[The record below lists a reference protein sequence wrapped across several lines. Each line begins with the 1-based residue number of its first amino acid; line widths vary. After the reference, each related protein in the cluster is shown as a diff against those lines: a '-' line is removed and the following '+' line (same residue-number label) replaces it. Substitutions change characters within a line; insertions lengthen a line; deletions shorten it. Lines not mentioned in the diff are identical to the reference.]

1 MAYLFPNTPAGAL
14 PPGVLRAF
22 QFLKT
27 LPDGYA
33 IWHHLA
39 PWDKD
44 APDFLLLNDRRQAA
58 LLKVS
63 AASLSEAYPA
73 AQLLLLEDLAP
84 TLGAAEE
91 QVIAAFLERAAG
103 LGIDPQACLGSAVLF
118 ANIPGQQAQ
127 EARPPRRAAGSF
139 APPIWLGKEALQP
152 GGLDLWKGLFTGQ
165 PLDGSRLRQLRALFT
180 PEVAIPAEL
189 SVQSPS
195 RRELKAGLTARL
207 LDYNQEAALKAD
219 LDPPAESPGLSQD
232 FRLNLVNGVAGSGKT
247 LILLYRLRLLHGLF
261 PEKRFL
267 VLTHNRP
274 LNHDMQ
280 ARFHRLHGSLPQAI
294 EWDTFNGWC
303 QAHWPTGT
311 PWVSPL
317 GRRRRERLLRL
328 AWQQASR
335 EYPALA
341 GVTESMLNSEID
353 WIRDQLDLDAQT
365 YLEIERRGRGFR
377 LTRAQRQAVLAALAN
392 YQERL
397 RRMQG
402 VDWSEV
408 PRQMLDFLREGKV
421 ASPEYDVI
429 LIDEAQ
435 FFAPVWFEIV
445 RRLLKPRSGHLFLSA
460 DPTQGFLRRG
470 ASWRSLGLQV
480 HGHSYRLKRSYR
492 TTLEILNFATLFYR
506 QRVPAE
512 PEDEEV
518 LAPDLLDMPNGALPY
533 LIQLDSPQDEIARV
547 ANEIAA
553 LVEQGV
559 PRKDILALHANW
571 QGAGDLIQ
579 ALERR
584 LGRGAAGDPKDLYPG
599 NYVRVTTLNA
609 GTGLESPLVFL
620 LGLHALFEEEHSLRL
635 SDEEREQM
643 LLENTRKIYMA
654 ITRAGQRL
662 VFTYVGPL
670 PEALQGLA
678 GPPLK

>member
-1 MAYLFPNTPAGAL
+1 MAYLFPNSPAGAL

-27 LPDGYA
+27 LPDGYVV
-33 IWHHLA
+33 WHHLA

-44 APDFLLLNDRRQAA
+44 APDFLILNDRRQAA

-63 AASLSEAYPA
+63 AASLFEARPA
-73 AQLLLLEDLAP
+73 AQLLLLEDLGPA
-84 TLGAAEE
+84 LGAAEE
-91 QVIAAFLERAAG
+91 QVLARFLERAAS
-103 LGIDPQACLGSAVLF
+103 LGIDPQNTLATAVLF
-118 ANIPGQQAQ
+118 ANVPNQQVQ
-127 EARPPRRAAGSF
+127 EARPPQRPAISF
-139 APPIWLGKEALQP
+139 ASPIWLGKEALQP
-152 GGLDLWKGLFTGQ
+152 GSLELWQGLFAGQ
-165 PLDGSRLRQLRALFT
+165 PLDGRRLRRLRALFT

-189 SVQSPS
+189 SVQPPG
-195 RRELKAGLTARL
+195 RRPLEAGLTAFL

-219 LDPPAESPGLSQD
+219 LDPPAGSPALSQD

-247 LILLYRLRLLHGLF
+247 LILLYRLRLLYGLF

-280 ARFHRLHGSLPQAI
+280 ARFHRLHGALPEAI

-303 QAHWPTGT
+303 QAHWPAD
-311 PWVSPL
+311 PAWVSPL
-317 GRRRRERLLRL
+317 GRSRQQRLLRS
-328 AWQQASR
+328 AWLQTAR
-335 EYPALA
+335 DHPILRAI
-341 GVTESMLNSEID
+341 TESMLQSEID
-353 WIRDQLDLDAQT
+353 WIRDQLDLDAQA

-377 LTRAQRQAVLAALAN
+377 LTQAQRQAVLAALDC

-397 RRMQG
+397 RRVRG

-408 PRQMLDFLREGKV
+408 PRQMLGFLQQGKV
-421 ASPEYDVI
+421 ASPEYDGI

-435 FFAPVWFEIV
+435 FFAPLWFEIV

-470 ASWRSLGLQV
+470 ASWRSLGLEV

-492 TTLEILNFATLFYR
+492 TTHEILNFATLFYR

-512 PEDEEV
+512 PDEEEV

-533 LIQLDSPQDEIARV
+533 LIHLDSPQDEIARA

-553 LVEQGV
+553 LVERGL
-559 PRKDILALHANW
+559 PRKEILALHANW
-571 QGAGDLIQ
+571 QGARDLIL

-620 LGLHALFEEEHSLRL
+620 LGLHALFEEEQSLRL
-635 SDEEREQM
+635 SDEEREQIVV
-643 LLENTRKIYMA
+643 ENTRKIYMA

-670 PEALQGLA
+670 PEALKGLA
-678 GPPLK
+678 LSPV